1 MAKPAELAV
10 LQAFFRIFAIMTRKL
25 ITWALALCLTLPI
38 TARTPADPVLRE
50 LDRVL
55 AQASTYEGYFQQR
68 ADVLRQMLAGKNTPE
83 QEYEIRKKL
92 ASEFSSYSM
101 DSTVVQLSRNRAL
114 ARQLGDAYR
123 QAETDFALA
132 REYALAGYHSDAL
145 DILSDYRLEAI
156 PPGLEYT
163 FFEVSSYLY
172 GELAAYS
179 SNNAQYWQ
187 KKDMYRVSMLPF
199 MEEGTYEWYDQQRVQ
214 AESDRDRE
222 KALEYALKAL
232 EVTEPNSRQYA
243 RAAFFVSTYQ
253 DDPDD
258 QIAWLARS
266 AIADVMCATKDYA
279 SLNDLAHKL
288 YDQGDIERAFKYAA
302 DHCMP
307 DALFFD
313 GKLRPWQIA
322 QFFPALEKAYAA
334 RINRNTRQMWLLFGL
349 AGLLLLALGALLFY
363 LSRRQR
369 VLVRTRKALEEEK
382 ARVDRRNQTLQDV
395 NEQLQA
401 LNGELQESS
410 KVRQEYIALYLQNLS
425 ENISTSRQYKNHVL
439 KYIRRGN
446 DKYLI
451 EEIEA
456 LPPIEDDIREFYQ
469 MFDRTFINLYPDFA
483 DEFNALLAD
492 GEAIVP
498 KGDDILTPELR
509 VFALIKLG
517 ITESSKIATLLHY
530 SANTVYNYRAKI
542 KNKARGDRELF
553 EDAVQA
559 IE

>member
-1 MAKPAELAV
+1 
-10 LQAFFRIFAIMTRKL
+10 MTRKL
-25 ITWALALCLTLPI
+25 VTWALMLGLSTILSAKEPTRQL
-38 TARTPADPVLRE
+38 LRE
-50 LDRVL
+50 LDAAL
-55 AQASTYEGYFQQR
+55 ANAATYEGYFQQR
-68 ADVLRQMLAGKNTPE
+68 TDVLRQMLAGKNTPE

-92 ASEFSSYSM
+92 ASEFTAYSL
-101 DSTVVQLSRNRAL
+101 DSTVVQLGRNRAL

-145 DILSDYRLEAI
+145 DILSGYRLEAI

-163 FFEVSSYLY
+163 FFEVSCYLY

-199 MEEGTYEWYDQQRVQ
+199 LEEGTYEWYDLQRVQ
-214 AESDRDRE
+214 AESDRDKE
-222 KALEYALKAL
+222 KALEYARKAL

-243 RAAFFVSTYQ
+243 RAAFFVSVYQ
-253 DDPDD
+253 QDPDD
-258 QIAWLARS
+258 EIAWLARS
-266 AIADVMCATKDYA
+266 AIADVLCANKDYA
-279 SLNDLAHKL
+279 SLNTLAERL
-288 YDQGDIERAFKYAA
+288 YRQGDIDRAFKYAA
-302 DHCMP
+302 DHGMP
-307 DALFFD
+307 DALFFG

-322 QFFPALEKAYAA
+322 QFFPSLEQAYAA
-334 RINRNTRQMWLLFGL
+334 KNARHTRQMWLLIGL
-349 AGLLLLALGALLFY
+349 AGLLLLALAGLLFY

-401 LNGELQESS
+401 LNNELQESS
-410 KVRQEYIALYLQNLS
+410 KVRQEYMALYLQNLS

-469 MFDRTFINLYPDFA
+469 MFDRTFVNLYPDFV

-517 ITESSKIATLLHY
+517 ITESSKIAALLHY

>member
-1 MAKPAELAV
+1 
-10 LQAFFRIFAIMTRKL
+10 MTRKL
-25 ITWALALCLTLPI
+25 VTWALMLGLSTILSAKEPTRQL
-38 TARTPADPVLRE
+38 LRE
-50 LDRVL
+50 LDAAL
-55 AQASTYEGYFQQR
+55 ANAATYEGYFQQR
-68 ADVLRQMLAGKNTPE
+68 TDVLRQMLAGKNTPE

-92 ASEFSSYSM
+92 ASEFSAYCL
-101 DSTVVQLSRNRAL
+101 DSTVVQLGRNRAL

-145 DILSDYRLEAI
+145 DILSGYRLEAI

-163 FFEVSSYLY
+163 FFEVSCYLY

-199 MEEGTYEWYDQQRVQ
+199 LEEGTYEWYDLQRVQ
-214 AESDRDRE
+214 AESDRDKE
-222 KALEYALKAL
+222 KALEYARKAL

-243 RAAFFVSTYQ
+243 RAAFFVSVYQ
-253 DDPDD
+253 QDPDD
-258 QIAWLARS
+258 EIAWLARS
-266 AIADVMCATKDYA
+266 AIADVLCANKDYA
-279 SLNDLAHKL
+279 SLNTLAERL
-288 YDQGDIERAFKYAA
+288 YRQGDIDRAFKYAA
-302 DHCMP
+302 DHGMP
-307 DALFFD
+307 DALFFG

-322 QFFPALEKAYAA
+322 QFFPSLEQAYAA
-334 RINRNTRQMWLLFGL
+334 KNARHTRQMWMLIGL
-349 AGLLLLALGALLFY
+349 AGLLLLALAGLLFY

-395 NEQLQA
+395 NERLQA
-401 LNGELQESS
+401 LNNELQESS

-469 MFDRTFINLYPDFA
+469 MFDRTFINLYPDFV

-517 ITESSKIATLLHY
+517 ITESSKIAALLHY

>member
-1 MAKPAELAV
+1 
-10 LQAFFRIFAIMTRKL
+10 MTRKL
-25 ITWALALCLTLPI
+25 VTWALMLGLSTILSAKEPTRQL
-38 TARTPADPVLRE
+38 LRE
-50 LDRVL
+50 LDAAL
-55 AQASTYEGYFQQR
+55 ANASTYEGYFQQR
-68 ADVLRQMLAGKNTPE
+68 TDVLRQMLAGKNTPE

-92 ASEFSSYSM
+92 ASEFEAYSL
-101 DSTVVQLSRNRAL
+101 DSTVVQLGRNRAL

-145 DILSDYRLEAI
+145 DILSGYRLEAI

-163 FFEVSSYLY
+163 FFEVSNYLY

-187 KKDMYRVSMLPF
+187 KKDMYRMSMLPF
-199 MEEGTYEWYDQQRVQ
+199 MEEGTYEWYDLQRVQ
-214 AESDRDRE
+214 AESDRDKE
-222 KALEYALKAL
+222 KALEYARKAL

-243 RAAFFVSTYQ
+243 RAAFFVSIYQ
-253 DDPDD
+253 QDPDEE
-258 QIAWLARS
+258 IAWLARS
-266 AIADVMCATKDYA
+266 AIADVLCANKDYA
-279 SLNDLAHKL
+279 SLNTLAERL
-288 YDQGDIERAFKYAA
+288 YRQGDIDRAFKYTA
-302 DHCMP
+302 DHGMP
-307 DALFFD
+307 DALFFG

-322 QFFPALEKAYAA
+322 QFFPALEQAYAA
-334 RINRNTRQMWLLFGL
+334 KNARHTRQMWLLIGL

-369 VLVRTRKALEEEK
+369 ILVRTRKALEEEK

-401 LNGELQESS
+401 LNSELQESS

-469 MFDRTFINLYPDFA
+469 MFDRTFINLYPDFV

-517 ITESSKIATLLHY
+517 ITESSKIASLLHY

>member
-1 MAKPAELAV
+1 
-10 LQAFFRIFAIMTRKL
+10 MTRKL
-25 ITWALALCLTLPI
+25 LTWALMLGLSTILSAKEPTRQI
-38 TARTPADPVLRE
+38 LRE
-50 LDRVL
+50 LDAAL
-55 AQASTYEGYFQQR
+55 ANASTYEGYFQQR

-92 ASEFSSYSM
+92 ASEFASYSM
-101 DSTVVQLSRNRAL
+101 DSTIVQLDRNRAL

-132 REYALAGYHSDAL
+132 REYAMAGYHSDAL
-145 DILSDYRLEAI
+145 DILSGYRLEAI
-156 PPGLEYT
+156 PPGLEYA
-163 FFEVSSYLY
+163 FFDVSGYLY

-199 MEEGTYEWYDQQRVQ
+199 LEEGSYEWYDLQRVQ
-214 AESDRDRE
+214 AESDRDKE

-232 EVTEPNSRQYA
+232 EVTEPNSRTYA
-243 RAAFFVSTYQ
+243 RAAFFVSVYQ
-253 DDPDD
+253 KDPDEE
-258 QIAWLARS
+258 IAWLARS
-266 AIADVMCATKDYA
+266 ALADVLCANKDYA
-279 SLNDLAHKL
+279 SLNTLAERL
-288 YDQGDIERAFKYAA
+288 YRQGDIDRAFKYAA
-302 DHCMP
+302 DHGMP
-307 DALFFD
+307 DALFFG

-322 QFFPALEKAYAA
+322 QFFPALEQAYAA
-334 RINRNTRQMWLLFGL
+334 KNARHTRQMWMLIGL
-349 AGLLLLALGALLFY
+349 AGLLLIALGALLFY

-401 LNGELQESS
+401 LNNELQESS

-469 MFDRTFINLYPDFA
+469 MFDRTFINLYPDFV

-517 ITESSKIATLLHY
+517 ITESSKIAALLHY

>member
-1 MAKPAELAV
+1 
-10 LQAFFRIFAIMTRKL
+10 MTRKL
-25 ITWALALCLTLPI
+25 VTWALMLGLSTILSAKEPTRQL
-38 TARTPADPVLRE
+38 LRE
-50 LDRVL
+50 LDAAL
-55 AQASTYEGYFQQR
+55 ANASTYEGYFQQR
-68 ADVLRQMLAGKNTPE
+68 TDVLRQMLAGKNTPE

-92 ASEFSSYSM
+92 ASEFTAYSL
-101 DSTVVQLSRNRAL
+101 DSTVVQLGRNRAL

-145 DILSDYRLEAI
+145 DILSGYRLEAI

-163 FFEVSSYLY
+163 FFEVSCYLY

-199 MEEGTYEWYDQQRVQ
+199 LEEGTYEWYDLQRVQ
-214 AESDRDRE
+214 AESDRDKE

-232 EVTEPNSRQYA
+232 EVTEPNSRTYA
-243 RAAFFVSTYQ
+243 RAAFFVSVYQ
-253 DDPDD
+253 QDPDEE
-258 QIAWLARS
+258 IAWLARS
-266 AIADVMCATKDYA
+266 AIADVLCANKDYA
-279 SLNDLAHKL
+279 SLNTLAERL
-288 YDQGDIERAFKYAA
+288 YRQGDIDRAFKYAA
-302 DHCMP
+302 DHGMP
-307 DALFFD
+307 DALFFG

-322 QFFPALEKAYAA
+322 QFFPSLEQAYAA
-334 RINRNTRQMWLLFGL
+334 KNARHTRQMWMLIGL
-349 AGLLLLALGALLFY
+349 AGLLLLALAGLLFY

-401 LNGELQESS
+401 LNNELQESS

-469 MFDRTFINLYPDFA
+469 MFDRTFINLYPDFV

-517 ITESSKIATLLHY
+517 ITESSKIAALLHY

>member
-1 MAKPAELAV
+1 
-10 LQAFFRIFAIMTRKL
+10 MTRKL
-25 ITWALALCLTLPI
+25 LTLALLLGLTGILPAKEP
-38 TARTPADPVLRE
+38 ARQLLRE
-50 LDRVL
+50 LDATL
-55 AQASTYEGYFQQR
+55 ANASTYEGYFQQR
-68 ADVLRQMLAGKNTPE
+68 TDVLRQLLQGKNTPE

-92 ASEFSSYSM
+92 ASEFASYSL
-101 DSTVVQLSRNRAL
+101 DSTIVQLNRNRTL

-123 QAETDFALA
+123 SAETDFALA

-145 DILSDYRLEAI
+145 EILSSYRLEAI
-156 PPGLEYT
+156 PPGLEYN
-163 FFEVSSYLY
+163 FFEVSNYLY

-187 KKDMYRVSMLPF
+187 KRDMYRQSMLPF
-199 MEEGTYEWYDQQRVQ
+199 MEEGSYEWYDQQRVQ
-214 AESDRDRE
+214 AEAGRDRG
-222 KALEYALKAL
+222 KALDYALKAL

-243 RAAFFVSTYQ
+243 RAAFFVSVYQ

-258 QIAWLARS
+258 EIAWLARS

-279 SLNDLAHKL
+279 SLNDLAERL
-288 YDQGDIERAFKYAA
+288 YRQGDIDRAFKYAA
-302 DHCMP
+302 DHGMP
-307 DALFFD
+307 DALFFG

-322 QFFPALEKAYAA
+322 QFFPALEQAYAA
-334 RINRNTRQMWLLFGL
+334 ESARTTRQMWTLIGF
-349 AGLLLLALGALLFY
+349 AGLLLLALAGLLSY

-369 VLVRTRKALEEEK
+369 ILVRTRKELEEEK

-395 NEQLQA
+395 NEQLQS
-401 LNGELQESS
+401 LNNELQESS

-425 ENISTSRQYKNHVL
+425 ENISTTRQYKNHVL

-469 MFDRTFINLYPDFA
+469 MFDRTFVNLYPDFV

-553 EDAVQA
+553 EEAVQA

>member
-1 MAKPAELAV
+1 
-10 LQAFFRIFAIMTRKL
+10 MTRKL
-25 ITWALALCLTLPI
+25 LTLALVLGLYTILSAKEPAQRLLKELDAALAN
-38 TARTPADPVLRE
+38 
-50 LDRVL
+50 
-55 AQASTYEGYFQQR
+55 ASTYEGYFQQR
-68 ADVLRQMLAGKNTPE
+68 TDVLRQLLAGKNTPE

-92 ASEFSSYSM
+92 ASEFSAYSL
-101 DSTVVQLSRNRAL
+101 DSTVVQLTRNRAL
-114 ARQLGDAYR
+114 ARQLGDRYR
-123 QAETDFALA
+123 IAETDFALA
-132 REYALAGYHSDAL
+132 REYAVAGYHSDAL
-145 DILSDYRLEAI
+145 EILSGYRLEEI
-156 PPGLEYT
+156 PEGLEYQ
-163 FFEVSSYLY
+163 FFEVSNFLY
-172 GELAAYS
+172 GELAVYS
-179 SNNAQYWQ
+179 SNNGQYWQ
-187 KKDMYRVSMLPF
+187 KRDMYRQSMLPF
-199 MEEGTYEWYDQQRVQ
+199 LEEGTYEWYDQMRVQ
-214 AESDRDRE
+214 AEADRDRA
-222 KALEYALKAL
+222 KALEYAMKAL

-243 RAAFFVSTYQ
+243 RAAFFVSVYQ
-253 DDPDD
+253 QDPDD
-258 QIAWLARS
+258 EIAWLARS

-279 SLNDLAHKL
+279 SLNDLAARL
-288 YDQGDIERAFKYAA
+288 YRQGDIDRAFKYAA
-302 DHCMP
+302 DHGMP
-307 DALFFD
+307 DALFFG

-322 QFFPALEKAYAA
+322 QFFPALEQAYEAESA
-334 RINRNTRQMWLLFGL
+334 RNTRQMWMLIGI
-349 AGLLLLALGALLFY
+349 AGLLLLALGAALFY

-369 VLVRTRKALEEEK
+369 VLVRTRKELEEEK
-382 ARVDRRNQTLQDV
+382 ARVERRNQTLQDV
-395 NEQLQA
+395 NEQLHA

-425 ENISTSRQYKNHVL
+425 ENISTTRQYKNHVL

-469 MFDRTFINLYPDFA
+469 MFDRTFVNLYPDFV

>member
-1 MAKPAELAV
+1 
-10 LQAFFRIFAIMTRKL
+10 MTRKL
-25 ITWALALCLTLPI
+25 VTWALMMGLSTILSAKEPTRQL
-38 TARTPADPVLRE
+38 LRE
-50 LDRVL
+50 LDAAL
-55 AQASTYEGYFQQR
+55 ANASTYEGYFQQR
-68 ADVLRQMLAGKNTPE
+68 TDVLRQMLAGKNTPE

-92 ASEFSSYSM
+92 ASEFTAYSL
-101 DSTVVQLSRNRAL
+101 DSTVVQLGRNRAL

-145 DILSDYRLEAI
+145 DILSGYRLEAI

-163 FFEVSSYLY
+163 FFEVSCYLY

-199 MEEGTYEWYDQQRVQ
+199 LEEGTYEWYDLQRVQ
-214 AESDRDRE
+214 AESDRDKE
-222 KALEYALKAL
+222 KALEYARKAL

-243 RAAFFVSTYQ
+243 RAAFFVSVYQ
-253 DDPDD
+253 QDPDD
-258 QIAWLARS
+258 EIAWLARS
-266 AIADVMCATKDYA
+266 AIADVLCANKDYA
-279 SLNDLAHKL
+279 SLNTLAERL
-288 YDQGDIERAFKYAA
+288 YRQGDIDRAFKYAA
-302 DHCMP
+302 DHGMP
-307 DALFFD
+307 DALFFG

-322 QFFPALEKAYAA
+322 QFFPSLEQAYAA
-334 RINRNTRQMWLLFGL
+334 KNARHTRQMWLLIGL
-349 AGLLLLALGALLFY
+349 AGLLLLALAGLLFY

-401 LNGELQESS
+401 LNNELQESS

-469 MFDRTFINLYPDFA
+469 MFDRTFINLYPDFV

-517 ITESSKIATLLHY
+517 ITESSKIAALLHY

>member
-1 MAKPAELAV
+1 
-10 LQAFFRIFAIMTRKL
+10 MTRKL
-25 ITWALALCLTLPI
+25 VTWALMLGLSTILSAKEPTRQL
-38 TARTPADPVLRE
+38 LRE
-50 LDRVL
+50 LDAAL
-55 AQASTYEGYFQQR
+55 ANAATYEGYFQQR
-68 ADVLRQMLAGKNTPE
+68 TDVLRQMLAGKNTPE

-92 ASEFSSYSM
+92 ASEFTAYSL
-101 DSTVVQLSRNRAL
+101 DSTVVQLGRNRAL

-145 DILSDYRLEAI
+145 DILSRYRLEAI

-163 FFEVSSYLY
+163 FFEVSCYLY

-199 MEEGTYEWYDQQRVQ
+199 LEEGTYEWYDLQRVQ
-214 AESDRDRE
+214 AESDRDKE
-222 KALEYALKAL
+222 KALEYARKAL

-243 RAAFFVSTYQ
+243 RAAFFVSVYQ
-253 DDPDD
+253 QDPDD
-258 QIAWLARS
+258 EIAWLARS
-266 AIADVMCATKDYA
+266 AIADVLCANKDYA
-279 SLNDLAHKL
+279 SLNTLAERL
-288 YDQGDIERAFKYAA
+288 YRQGDIDRAFKYAA
-302 DHCMP
+302 DHGMP
-307 DALFFD
+307 DALFFG

-322 QFFPALEKAYAA
+322 QFFPSLEQAYAA
-334 RINRNTRQMWLLFGL
+334 KNARHTRQMWMLIGL
-349 AGLLLLALGALLFY
+349 AGLLLLALAGLLFY

-401 LNGELQESS
+401 LNNELQESS

-469 MFDRTFINLYPDFA
+469 MFDRTFINLYPDFV

-517 ITESSKIATLLHY
+517 ITESSKIAALLHY

>member
-1 MAKPAELAV
+1 
-10 LQAFFRIFAIMTRKL
+10 MTRKL
-25 ITWALALCLTLPI
+25 MTLALMLGLSTILLAKEP
-38 TARTPADPVLRE
+38 TRQLLRE
-50 LDRVL
+50 LDAAL
-55 AQASTYEGYFQQR
+55 ANASTYEGYFQQR
-68 ADVLRQMLAGKNTPE
+68 TDVLRQMLAGKNTPE

-92 ASEFSSYSM
+92 ASEFEAYSL
-101 DSTVVQLSRNRAL
+101 DSTVVQLGRNRAL

-145 DILSDYRLEAI
+145 DILSRYRLEAI
-156 PPGLEYT
+156 PPGLEYS
-163 FFEVSSYLY
+163 FFEVSNYLY

-187 KKDMYRVSMLPF
+187 KKDMYRMSMLPF
-199 MEEGTYEWYDQQRVQ
+199 MEEGTYEWYDLQRVQ
-214 AESDRDRE
+214 AESDRDKE
-222 KALEYALKAL
+222 KALEYARKAL

-243 RAAFFVSTYQ
+243 RAAFFVSIYQ
-253 DDPDD
+253 QDPNEE
-258 QIAWLARS
+258 IAWLARS
-266 AIADVMCATKDYA
+266 AIADVLCANKDYA
-279 SLNDLAHKL
+279 SLNTLAERL
-288 YDQGDIERAFKYAA
+288 YRQGDIDRAFKYTA
-302 DHCMP
+302 DHGMP
-307 DALFFD
+307 DALFFG

-322 QFFPALEKAYAA
+322 QFFPALEQAYAA
-334 RINRNTRQMWLLFGL
+334 KNARHTRQMWLLIGL

-363 LSRRQR
+363 LSHRQR

-401 LNGELQESS
+401 LNSELQESS

-456 LPPIEDDIREFYQ
+456 LPPIENDIREFYQ
-469 MFDRTFINLYPDFA
+469 MFDRTFINLYPDFV

-517 ITESSKIATLLHY
+517 ITESSKIASLLHY

>member
-1 MAKPAELAV
+1 
-10 LQAFFRIFAIMTRKL
+10 MTRKL
-25 ITWALALCLTLPI
+25 LTWALMLGLSTILSAKEPTRQL
-38 TARTPADPVLRE
+38 LRE
-50 LDRVL
+50 LDAAL
-55 AQASTYEGYFQQR
+55 ANASTYEGYFQQR

-92 ASEFSSYSM
+92 ASEFASYSM
-101 DSTVVQLSRNRAL
+101 DSTIVQLDRNRAL

-132 REYALAGYHSDAL
+132 REYAMAGYHSDAL
-145 DILSDYRLEAI
+145 DILSGYRLEAI
-156 PPGLEYT
+156 PPGLEYA
-163 FFEVSSYLY
+163 FFEVSNYLY

-199 MEEGTYEWYDQQRVQ
+199 LEEGTYEWYDLQRVQ
-214 AESDRDRE
+214 AESDRDKE

-232 EVTEPNSRQYA
+232 EVTEPNSRTYA
-243 RAAFFVSTYQ
+243 RAAFFVSVYQ
-253 DDPDD
+253 KDPDEE
-258 QIAWLARS
+258 IAWLARS
-266 AIADVMCATKDYA
+266 ALADVLCANKDYA
-279 SLNDLAHKL
+279 SLNTLAERL
-288 YDQGDIERAFKYAA
+288 YRQGDIDRAFKYAA
-302 DHCMP
+302 DHGMP
-307 DALFFD
+307 DALFFG

-322 QFFPALEKAYAA
+322 QFFPALEQAYAA
-334 RINRNTRQMWLLFGL
+334 KNARHTRQMWMLIGL
-349 AGLLLLALGALLFY
+349 AGLLLIALGALLFY

-401 LNGELQESS
+401 LNSELQESS

-469 MFDRTFINLYPDFA
+469 MFDRTFINLYPDFV

-517 ITESSKIATLLHY
+517 ITESSKIAALLHY

>member
-1 MAKPAELAV
+1 
-10 LQAFFRIFAIMTRKL
+10 MTRKL

-307 DALFFD
+307 DALFFG

-469 MFDRTFINLYPDFA
+469 MFDRTFINLYPDFV

-492 GEAIVP
+492 GEAIVS

>member
-1 MAKPAELAV
+1 
-10 LQAFFRIFAIMTRKL
+10 MTRKL
-25 ITWALALCLTLPI
+25 MTLALMLGLSTILSAKEP
-38 TARTPADPVLRE
+38 TRQLLRE
-50 LDRVL
+50 LDAAL
-55 AQASTYEGYFQQR
+55 ANASTYEGYFQQR
-68 ADVLRQMLAGKNTPE
+68 TDVLRQMLAGKNTPE

-92 ASEFSSYSM
+92 ASEFTAYSL
-101 DSTVVQLSRNRAL
+101 DSTVVQLDRNRAL

-123 QAETDFALA
+123 QAETEFALA

-145 DILSDYRLEAI
+145 DILSGYRLEAI
-156 PPGLEYT
+156 PPGLEYA
-163 FFEVSSYLY
+163 FFEVSNYLY

-187 KKDMYRVSMLPF
+187 KKDMYRVSMFPF
-199 MEEGTYEWYDQQRVQ
+199 LEEGTYEWYDQQRVQ
-214 AESDRDRE
+214 AESDRDKE

-232 EVTEPNSRQYA
+232 EVTEPNSRTYA
-243 RAAFFVSTYQ
+243 RAAFFVSVYQ
-253 DDPDD
+253 QDPDEE
-258 QIAWLARS
+258 IAWLARS
-266 AIADVMCATKDYA
+266 AIADVLCANKDYA
-279 SLNDLAHKL
+279 SLNTLAERL
-288 YDQGDIERAFKYAA
+288 YRQGDIDRAFKYTA
-302 DHCMP
+302 DHSMP
-307 DALFFD
+307 DALFFG

-322 QFFPALEKAYAA
+322 QFFPALEQAYAA
-334 RINRNTRQMWLLFGL
+334 KNARHTRQMWLLIGL

-401 LNGELQESS
+401 LNNELQESS

-425 ENISTSRQYKNHVL
+425 ENISTTRQYKNHVL

-469 MFDRTFINLYPDFA
+469 MFDRTFINLYPDFV

-517 ITESSKIATLLHY
+517 ITESSKIAALLHY

>member
-1 MAKPAELAV
+1 MV
-10 LQAFFRIFAIMTRKL
+10 LCFFSYLCKTMTRKRS
-25 ITWALALCLTLPI
+25 TLALLLGLTSIFLSAKEP
-38 TARTPADPVLRE
+38 TRQLLRE
-50 LDRVL
+50 LDAAL
-55 AQASTYEGYFQQR
+55 ENTSTYEGYFHQR
-68 ADVLRQMLAGKNTPE
+68 TGMLRQMLEGRNSPE
-83 QEYEIRKKL
+83 QEYEIRRKL

-101 DSTVVQLSRNRAL
+101 DSTIVQLNRNREL
-114 ARQLGDAYR
+114 ARQMGDVYR
-123 QAETDFALA
+123 SAETDFALA

-145 DILSDYRLEAI
+145 DILSRYRLEEI
-156 PPGLEYT
+156 PQGLEYA
-163 FFEVSSYLY
+163 FFEVSNYLY

-187 KKDMYRVSMLPF
+187 KRDMYRVSMLPF
-199 MEEGTYEWYDQQRVQ
+199 LEEGSYEWYDQLRVQ
-214 AESDRDRE
+214 AEADRDKD
-222 KALEYALKAL
+222 KALEYAMKAL

-243 RAAFFVSTYQ
+243 RAAFFVSIYQ
-253 DDPDD
+253 QDPDEE
-258 QIAWLARS
+258 IAWLARS
-266 AIADVMCATKDYA
+266 AIADVMCANKDYA

-288 YDQGDIERAFKYAA
+288 YDQGDIDRAFKYAA
-302 DHCMP
+302 DHGMP
-307 DALFFD
+307 DALFFG

-322 QFFPALEKAYAA
+322 QFFPALENAYEAKSA
-334 RINRNTRQMWLLFGL
+334 RNARQMRVLIGL

-369 VLVRTRKALEEEK
+369 VLVRTRKELEEEK
-382 ARVDRRNQTLQDV
+382 ARVERRNQTLQDV

-401 LNGELQESS
+401 LNDELQESS

-469 MFDRTFINLYPDFA
+469 MFDRTFINLYPDFVE
-483 DEFNALLAD
+483 EFNALLAD

-553 EDAVQA
+553 EEAVQA

>member
-1 MAKPAELAV
+1 
-10 LQAFFRIFAIMTRKL
+10 MTRKL
-25 ITWALALCLTLPI
+25 VTWALMLGLSTILSAKEPTRQL
-38 TARTPADPVLRE
+38 LRE
-50 LDRVL
+50 LDAAL
-55 AQASTYEGYFQQR
+55 ANASTYEGYFQQR

-92 ASEFSSYSM
+92 ASEFTAYSL
-101 DSTVVQLSRNRAL
+101 DSTIVQLGRNRAL

-145 DILSDYRLEAI
+145 DILSGYRLEAI

-163 FFEVSSYLY
+163 FFEVSNYLY

-199 MEEGTYEWYDQQRVQ
+199 LEEGTYEWYDLQRVQ
-214 AESDRDRE
+214 AESDRDKE

-232 EVTEPNSRQYA
+232 EVTEPNSRTYA
-243 RAAFFVSTYQ
+243 RAAFFVSVYQ
-253 DDPDD
+253 QDPDD
-258 QIAWLARS
+258 EIAWLARS
-266 AIADVMCATKDYA
+266 AIADVLCANKDYA
-279 SLNDLAHKL
+279 SLNTLAERL
-288 YDQGDIERAFKYAA
+288 YRQGDIDRAFKYAA
-302 DHCMP
+302 DHGMP
-307 DALFFD
+307 DALFFG

-322 QFFPALEKAYAA
+322 QFFPALEQAYAA
-334 RINRNTRQMWLLFGL
+334 KNARHTRQMWMLIGL
-349 AGLLLLALGALLFY
+349 AGLLLLALAGLLFY

-401 LNGELQESS
+401 LNNELQESS

-425 ENISTSRQYKNHVL
+425 ESISTTRQYKNHVL

-469 MFDRTFINLYPDFA
+469 MFDRTFINLYPDFV

-517 ITESSKIATLLHY
+517 ITESSKIAALLHY

>member
-1 MAKPAELAV
+1 
-10 LQAFFRIFAIMTRKL
+10 MTRKL
-25 ITWALALCLTLPI
+25 VTWALMLGLSTILSAKEPTRQL
-38 TARTPADPVLRE
+38 LRE
-50 LDRVL
+50 LDAAL
-55 AQASTYEGYFQQR
+55 ANAATYEGYFQQR
-68 ADVLRQMLAGKNTPE
+68 TDVLRQMLAGKNTPE

-92 ASEFSSYSM
+92 ASEFTAYSL
-101 DSTVVQLSRNRAL
+101 DSTVVQLGRNRAL

-145 DILSDYRLEAI
+145 DILSGYRLEAI

-163 FFEVSSYLY
+163 FFEVSNYLY

-199 MEEGTYEWYDQQRVQ
+199 LEEGTYEWYDLQRVQ
-214 AESDRDRE
+214 AESDRDKE

-243 RAAFFVSTYQ
+243 RAAFFVSIYQ
-253 DDPDD
+253 QDPDD
-258 QIAWLARS
+258 EIAWLARS
-266 AIADVMCATKDYA
+266 AIADVLCANKDYA
-279 SLNDLAHKL
+279 SLNTLAERL
-288 YDQGDIERAFKYAA
+288 YRQGDIDRAFKYAA
-302 DHCMP
+302 DHGMP
-307 DALFFD
+307 DALFFG

-322 QFFPALEKAYAA
+322 QFFPALEQAYAA
-334 RINRNTRQMWLLFGL
+334 KNARHTRQMWMLIGL
-349 AGLLLLALGALLFY
+349 AGLLLLALAGLLFY

-401 LNGELQESS
+401 LNNELQESS

-425 ENISTSRQYKNHVL
+425 ESISTTRQYKNHVL

-469 MFDRTFINLYPDFA
+469 MFDRTFINLYPDFV

-517 ITESSKIATLLHY
+517 ITESSKIAALLHY

>member
-1 MAKPAELAV
+1 
-10 LQAFFRIFAIMTRKL
+10 MTRKL
-25 ITWALALCLTLPI
+25 VTWALMLGLSTILSAKKPTQQL
-38 TARTPADPVLRE
+38 LRE
-50 LDRVL
+50 LDAAL
-55 AQASTYEGYFQQR
+55 ANASTYEGYFQQR

-101 DSTVVQLSRNRAL
+101 DSTVVQLSRNRTL

-145 DILSDYRLEAI
+145 DILSGYRLEEI
-156 PPGLEYT
+156 PTGLEYA
-163 FFEVSSYLY
+163 FFEVSNYLY

-187 KKDMYRVSMLPF
+187 KKNMYRVSMLPF
-199 MEEGTYEWYDQQRVQ
+199 LEEGTYEWFDQQRVQ

-232 EVTEPNSRQYA
+232 EVTEPNSRTYA
-243 RAAFFVSTYQ
+243 RAAFFVSVYQ
-253 DDPDD
+253 DDPDEE
-258 QIAWLARS
+258 IAWLARS
-266 AIADVMCATKDYA
+266 AIADVLCATKDYA
-279 SLNDLAHKL
+279 SLNTLAERL
-288 YDQGDIERAFKYAA
+288 YRQGDIERAFKYAA

-307 DALFFD
+307 DALFFG

-322 QFFPALEKAYAA
+322 QFFPALEQAYAA
-334 RINRNTRQMWLLFGL
+334 RIDRNTRQMWLLIGL
-349 AGLLLLALGALLFY
+349 AGLLLLALAGLLFY

-469 MFDRTFINLYPDFA
+469 MFDRTFINLYPDFV

-517 ITESSKIATLLHY
+517 ITESSKIAALLHY

>member
-1 MAKPAELAV
+1 
-10 LQAFFRIFAIMTRKL
+10 MTRKL
-25 ITWALALCLTLPI
+25 VTWALMLGLSTILSAKEPTRQL
-38 TARTPADPVLRE
+38 LRE
-50 LDRVL
+50 LDAAL
-55 AQASTYEGYFQQR
+55 ANAATYEGYFQQR
-68 ADVLRQMLAGKNTPE
+68 TDVLRQMLAGKNTPE

-92 ASEFSSYSM
+92 ASEFTAYSL
-101 DSTVVQLSRNRAL
+101 DSTVVQLGRNRAL

-145 DILSDYRLEAI
+145 DILSGYRLEAI

-163 FFEVSSYLY
+163 FFEVSCYLY

-199 MEEGTYEWYDQQRVQ
+199 LEEGTYEWYDLQRVQ
-214 AESDRDRE
+214 AESDRDKE
-222 KALEYALKAL
+222 KALEYARKAL

-243 RAAFFVSTYQ
+243 RAAFFVSVYQ
-253 DDPDD
+253 QDPDD
-258 QIAWLARS
+258 EIAWLARS
-266 AIADVMCATKDYA
+266 AIADVLCANKDYA
-279 SLNDLAHKL
+279 SLNTLAERL
-288 YDQGDIERAFKYAA
+288 YRQGDIDRAFKYAA
-302 DHCMP
+302 DHGMP
-307 DALFFD
+307 DALFFG

-322 QFFPALEKAYAA
+322 QFFPSLEQAYAA
-334 RINRNTRQMWLLFGL
+334 KNARHTRQMWMLIGL
-349 AGLLLLALGALLFY
+349 AGLLLLALAGLLFY

-401 LNGELQESS
+401 LNNELQESS

-469 MFDRTFINLYPDFA
+469 MFDRTFINLYPDFV

-517 ITESSKIATLLHY
+517 ITESSKIAALLHY

>member
-1 MAKPAELAV
+1 
-10 LQAFFRIFAIMTRKL
+10 MTRKL
-25 ITWALALCLTLPI
+25 MTLALMLGLSTILSAKEP
-38 TARTPADPVLRE
+38 TRQLLRE
-50 LDRVL
+50 LDAAL
-55 AQASTYEGYFQQR
+55 ANASTYEGYFQQR
-68 ADVLRQMLAGKNTPE
+68 TDVLRQMLAGKNTPE

-92 ASEFSSYSM
+92 ASEFEAYSL
-101 DSTVVQLSRNRAL
+101 DSTVVQLGRNRAL

-145 DILSDYRLEAI
+145 DILSGYRLEAI
-156 PPGLEYT
+156 PPGLEYS
-163 FFEVSSYLY
+163 FFEVSNYLY

-187 KKDMYRVSMLPF
+187 KKDMYRMSMLPF
-199 MEEGTYEWYDQQRVQ
+199 MEEGTYEWYDLQRVQ
-214 AESDRDRE
+214 AESDRDKE
-222 KALEYALKAL
+222 KALEYARKAL
-232 EVTEPNSRQYA
+232 EVTEPNSRTYA
-243 RAAFFVSTYQ
+243 RAAFFVSVYQ
-253 DDPDD
+253 QDPDEE
-258 QIAWLARS
+258 IAWLARS
-266 AIADVMCATKDYA
+266 AIADVLCANKDYA
-279 SLNDLAHKL
+279 SLNTLAERL
-288 YDQGDIERAFKYAA
+288 YRQGDIDRAFKYTA
-302 DHCMP
+302 DHSMP
-307 DALFFD
+307 DALFFG

-322 QFFPALEKAYAA
+322 QFFPALEQAYAA
-334 RINRNTRQMWLLFGL
+334 KNARHTRQMWLLIGL

-401 LNGELQESS
+401 LNNELQESS

-469 MFDRTFINLYPDFA
+469 MFDRTFINLYPDFV

-517 ITESSKIATLLHY
+517 ITESSKIAALLHY

>member
-1 MAKPAELAV
+1 MLGLSTILSAKEP
-10 LQAFFRIFAIMTRKL
+10 TRQL
-25 ITWALALCLTLPI
+25 
-38 TARTPADPVLRE
+38 LRE
-50 LDRVL
+50 LDAAL
-55 AQASTYEGYFQQR
+55 ANAFTYEGYFQQR
-68 ADVLRQMLAGKNTPE
+68 VDVLRQMLAGKNTPE

-92 ASEFSSYSM
+92 ASEFASYSM
-101 DSTVVQLSRNRAL
+101 DSTIVQLDRNRAL

-132 REYALAGYHSDAL
+132 REYAMAGYHSDAL
-145 DILSDYRLEAI
+145 DILSGYRLEAI
-156 PPGLEYT
+156 PPGLEYA
-163 FFEVSSYLY
+163 FFEVSNYLY

-199 MEEGTYEWYDQQRVQ
+199 LEEGTYEWYDLQRVQ
-214 AESDRDRE
+214 AESDRDKE

-232 EVTEPNSRQYA
+232 EVTEPNSRTYA
-243 RAAFFVSTYQ
+243 RAAFFVSVYQ
-253 DDPDD
+253 KDPDEE
-258 QIAWLARS
+258 IAWLARS
-266 AIADVMCATKDYA
+266 ALADVLCANKDYA
-279 SLNDLAHKL
+279 SLNTLAERL
-288 YDQGDIERAFKYAA
+288 YRQGDIDRAFKYAA
-302 DHCMP
+302 DHGMP
-307 DALFFD
+307 DALFFG

-322 QFFPALEKAYAA
+322 QFFPALEQAYAA
-334 RINRNTRQMWLLFGL
+334 KNARHTRQMWMLIGL
-349 AGLLLLALGALLFY
+349 AGLLLIALGALLFY

-401 LNGELQESS
+401 LNNELQESS

-469 MFDRTFINLYPDFA
+469 MFDRTFINLYPDFV

-517 ITESSKIATLLHY
+517 ITESSKIAALLHY

>member
-1 MAKPAELAV
+1 
-10 LQAFFRIFAIMTRKL
+10 MTRKL
-25 ITWALALCLTLPI
+25 VTWALMLGLSTILSAKEPTRQL
-38 TARTPADPVLRE
+38 LRE
-50 LDRVL
+50 LDAAL
-55 AQASTYEGYFQQR
+55 ANAATYEGYFQQR
-68 ADVLRQMLAGKNTPE
+68 TDVLRQMLAGKNTPE

-92 ASEFSSYSM
+92 ASEFTAYSL
-101 DSTVVQLSRNRAL
+101 DSTVVQLGRNRAL

-145 DILSDYRLEAI
+145 DILSGYRLEAI

-163 FFEVSSYLY
+163 FFEVSCYLY

-199 MEEGTYEWYDQQRVQ
+199 LEEGTYEWYDLQRVQ
-214 AESDRDRE
+214 AESDRDKE

-243 RAAFFVSTYQ
+243 RAAFFVSVYQ
-253 DDPDD
+253 QDPDD
-258 QIAWLARS
+258 EIAWLARS
-266 AIADVMCATKDYA
+266 AIADVLCANKDYA
-279 SLNDLAHKL
+279 SLNTLAERL
-288 YDQGDIERAFKYAA
+288 YRQGDIDRAFKYAA
-302 DHCMP
+302 DHGMP
-307 DALFFD
+307 DALFFG

-322 QFFPALEKAYAA
+322 QFFPSLEQAYAA
-334 RINRNTRQMWLLFGL
+334 KNARHTRQMWLLIGL
-349 AGLLLLALGALLFY
+349 AGLLLLALAGLLFY

-395 NEQLQA
+395 NERLQA
-401 LNGELQESS
+401 LNNELQESS

-469 MFDRTFINLYPDFA
+469 MFDRTFINLYPDFV

-509 VFALIKLG
+509 VFALTKLG
-517 ITESSKIATLLHY
+517 ITESSKIAALLHY

>member
-1 MAKPAELAV
+1 
-10 LQAFFRIFAIMTRKL
+10 MTRKL
-25 ITWALALCLTLPI
+25 LTLTLI
-38 TARTPADPVLRE
+38 LGLSTILSAKEPAQQLLRE
-50 LDRVL
+50 LDAAL
-55 AQASTYEGYFQQR
+55 ANAATYEGYFRQR
-68 ADVLRQMLAGKNTPE
+68 TDVLRQMLAGRNTPE

-92 ASEFSSYSM
+92 ASEFASYSL

-114 ARQLGDAYR
+114 ARQLGDPYR

-132 REYALAGYHSDAL
+132 REYAMAGYHSDAL
-145 DILSDYRLEAI
+145 DILSGYRLEAI
-156 PPGLEYT
+156 PPGLEYA
-163 FFEVSSYLY
+163 FFEVSNYLY

-199 MEEGTYEWYDQQRVQ
+199 LEEGTYEWYDLQREQ
-214 AESDRDRE
+214 AESDRDRD

-232 EVTEPNSRQYA
+232 EVTEPNSGSYA
-243 RAAFFVSTYQ
+243 RAAFFVSIYQ
-253 DDPDD
+253 EDPDEEV
-258 QIAWLARS
+258 AWLARS
-266 AIADVMCATKDYA
+266 AIADVMCANKDYA
-279 SLNDLAHKL
+279 SLNDLAERL
-288 YDQGDIERAFKYAA
+288 YRRGDIDRAFKYTA
-302 DHCMP
+302 DHGMP
-307 DALFFD
+307 DALFFG

-322 QFFPALEKAYAA
+322 QFFPSLEQAYAA
-334 RINRNTRQMWLLFGL
+334 KNAHHTRQMWLLIGL
-349 AGLLLLALGALLFY
+349 AGLLLVALGALLFY

-369 VLVRTRKALEEEK
+369 VLVRTRKELEEEK

-425 ENISTSRQYKNHVL
+425 ENISTTRQYKNHVL

-456 LPPIEDDIREFYQ
+456 LPPIEDDIREFYR
-469 MFDRTFINLYPDFA
+469 MFDHTFINLYPDFV

-492 GEAIVP
+492 GEALVP
-498 KGDDILTPELR
+498 KGDDILSPELR

-517 ITESSKIATLLHY
+517 ITESSKIAALLHY

>member
-1 MAKPAELAV
+1 
-10 LQAFFRIFAIMTRKL
+10 MTRKL
-25 ITWALALCLTLPI
+25 LTWALMVGLSTILSAKE
-38 TARTPADPVLRE
+38 PAQRLLRE
-50 LDRVL
+50 LDAAL
-55 AQASTYEGYFQQR
+55 ANASTYEGYFQQR
-68 ADVLRQMLAGKNTPE
+68 TDVLRQLLAGKNTPE

-92 ASEFSSYSM
+92 ADEFSAYSL
-101 DSTVVQLSRNRAL
+101 DSTLVQLTRNQAL

-132 REYALAGYHSDAL
+132 REYAVAGYHSDAL
-145 DILSDYRLEAI
+145 EIVSGYRLEAI
-156 PPGLEYT
+156 PPGLEYA
-163 FFEVSSYLY
+163 FFEVCNYLY

-179 SNNAQYWQ
+179 SNNAHYWQ
-187 KKDMYRVSMLPF
+187 KRDMYRQSMLPF
-199 MEEGTYEWYDQQRVQ
+199 LDEGTYEWYDQFRVQ
-214 AESDRDRE
+214 AEADRDKA

-232 EVTEPNSRQYA
+232 DVTEPNSRQYA

-253 DDPDD
+253 EDPDD
-258 QIAWLARS
+258 EIAWLARS

-279 SLNDLAHKL
+279 SLNDLAERL
-288 YDQGDIERAFKYAA
+288 YRQGDIDRAFKYAA
-302 DHCMP
+302 DHGMP
-307 DALFFD
+307 DALFFG

-322 QFFPALEKAYAA
+322 QFFPALEQAYAA
-334 RINRNTRQMWLLFGL
+334 ESARNTRQMWVLIGI
-349 AGLLLLALGALLFY
+349 AGLLLLALAGLLFY

-369 VLVRTRKALEEEK
+369 ILVRTRKALEEEK
-382 ARVDRRNQTLQDV
+382 ARVERRNQTLQDV

-401 LNGELQESS
+401 LNGELQESN
-410 KVRQEYIALYLQNLS
+410 KVRQEYIALFLQNLS
-425 ENISTSRQYKNHVL
+425 ENISTTRQYKNHVL

-469 MFDRTFINLYPDFA
+469 MFDRTFVNLYPDFV
-483 DEFNALLAD
+483 DEFNALLVD

-517 ITESSKIATLLHY
+517 ITESSKIASLLHY

>member
-1 MAKPAELAV
+1 
-10 LQAFFRIFAIMTRKL
+10 MTRKL
-25 ITWALALCLTLPI
+25 LTLALLLGLTCILPAKEP
-38 TARTPADPVLRE
+38 ARQLLRE
-50 LDRVL
+50 LDAAL
-55 AQASTYEGYFQQR
+55 ANASTYEGYFQQR
-68 ADVLRQMLAGKNTPE
+68 TDVLRQLLQGKNTPE

-92 ASEFSSYSM
+92 ASEFASYSL
-101 DSTVVQLSRNRAL
+101 DSTIVQLNRNRTL

-123 QAETDFALA
+123 SAETDFALA

-145 DILSDYRLEAI
+145 EILSSYRLEAI
-156 PPGLEYT
+156 PPGLEYN
-163 FFEVSSYLY
+163 FFEVSNYLY

-187 KKDMYRVSMLPF
+187 KRDMYRQSMLPF
-199 MEEGTYEWYDQQRVQ
+199 MEEGSYEWYDQQRVQ
-214 AESDRDRE
+214 AEADRDRG
-222 KALEYALKAL
+222 KALDYALKAL

-243 RAAFFVSTYQ
+243 RAAFFVSVYQ

-258 QIAWLARS
+258 EIAWLARS

-279 SLNDLAHKL
+279 SLNDLAERL
-288 YDQGDIERAFKYAA
+288 YRQGDIDRAFKYAA
-302 DHCMP
+302 DHGMP
-307 DALFFD
+307 DALFFG

-322 QFFPALEKAYAA
+322 QFFPALEQAYAA
-334 RINRNTRQMWLLFGL
+334 KSARTTRQMWTLIGF
-349 AGLLLLALGALLFY
+349 AGLLLLALAGLLSY

-369 VLVRTRKALEEEK
+369 ILVRTRKELEEEK

-395 NEQLQA
+395 NEQLQS
-401 LNGELQESS
+401 LNNELQESS

-425 ENISTSRQYKNHVL
+425 ENISTTRQYKNHVL

-469 MFDRTFINLYPDFA
+469 MFDRTFVNLYPDFV

>member
-1 MAKPAELAV
+1 
-10 LQAFFRIFAIMTRKL
+10 MTRNL
-25 ITWALALCLTLPI
+25 VTWALMLGLSTILSAKEPTRQL
-38 TARTPADPVLRE
+38 LRE
-50 LDRVL
+50 LDAAL
-55 AQASTYEGYFQQR
+55 ANASTYEGYFQQR
-68 ADVLRQMLAGKNTPE
+68 TDVLRQMLAGKNTPE

-92 ASEFSSYSM
+92 ASEFEAYSL
-101 DSTVVQLSRNRAL
+101 DSTVVQLGRNRAL

-145 DILSDYRLEAI
+145 DILSGYRLEAI
-156 PPGLEYT
+156 PPGLEYS
-163 FFEVSSYLY
+163 FFEVSNYLY

-199 MEEGTYEWYDQQRVQ
+199 MEEGTYEWYDLQRVQ
-214 AESDRDRE
+214 AESDRDKE
-222 KALEYALKAL
+222 KALEYARKAL

-243 RAAFFVSTYQ
+243 RAAFFVSIYQ
-253 DDPDD
+253 QDPDEE
-258 QIAWLARS
+258 IAWLARS
-266 AIADVMCATKDYA
+266 AIADVLCANKDYA
-279 SLNDLAHKL
+279 SLNTLAERL
-288 YDQGDIERAFKYAA
+288 YRQGDIDRAFKYTA
-302 DHCMP
+302 DHGMP
-307 DALFFD
+307 DALFFG

-322 QFFPALEKAYAA
+322 QFFPALEQAYAA
-334 RINRNTRQMWLLFGL
+334 KNARHTRQMWLLIGL

-369 VLVRTRKALEEEK
+369 ILVRTRKALEEEK

-401 LNGELQESS
+401 LNSELQESS

-469 MFDRTFINLYPDFA
+469 MFDRTFINLYPDFV

-517 ITESSKIATLLHY
+517 IAESSKIAALLHY

>member
-1 MAKPAELAV
+1 
-10 LQAFFRIFAIMTRKL
+10 MTRKL
-25 ITWALALCLTLPI
+25 VTWALMLGLSTILSAKEPTRQL
-38 TARTPADPVLRE
+38 LRE
-50 LDRVL
+50 LDAAL
-55 AQASTYEGYFQQR
+55 ANASTYEGYFQQR
-68 ADVLRQMLAGKNTPE
+68 TDVLRQMLAGKNTPE

-92 ASEFSSYSM
+92 ASEFTAYSL
-101 DSTVVQLSRNRAL
+101 DSTVVQLDRNRAL

-145 DILSDYRLEAI
+145 DILSGYRLEAI
-156 PPGLEYT
+156 PPGLEYA
-163 FFEVSSYLY
+163 FFEVCNYLY

-199 MEEGTYEWYDQQRVQ
+199 LEEGTYEWYDLQRVQ
-214 AESDRDRE
+214 AESDRDKE
-222 KALEYALKAL
+222 KALEYARKAL

-243 RAAFFVSTYQ
+243 RAAFFVSIYQ
-253 DDPDD
+253 QDPDD
-258 QIAWLARS
+258 EIAWLARS
-266 AIADVMCATKDYA
+266 AIADVLCANKDYA
-279 SLNDLAHKL
+279 SLNTLAERL
-288 YDQGDIERAFKYAA
+288 YRQGDIDRAFKYAA
-302 DHCMP
+302 DHGMP
-307 DALFFD
+307 DALFFG

-322 QFFPALEKAYAA
+322 QFFPSLEQAYAA
-334 RINRNTRQMWLLFGL
+334 KNARHTRQMWMLIGL
-349 AGLLLLALGALLFY
+349 AGLLLLALAGLLFY

-401 LNGELQESS
+401 LNSELQESS

-469 MFDRTFINLYPDFA
+469 MFDRTFINLYPDFV

-517 ITESSKIATLLHY
+517 ITESSKIAALLHY

>member
-1 MAKPAELAV
+1 
-10 LQAFFRIFAIMTRKL
+10 MTRKL
-25 ITWALALCLTLPI
+25 MTLALMLGLSTILSAKEP
-38 TARTPADPVLRE
+38 TRQLLRE
-50 LDRVL
+50 LDAAL
-55 AQASTYEGYFQQR
+55 ANASTYEGYFQQR
-68 ADVLRQMLAGKNTPE
+68 TDVLRQMLAGKNTPE

-92 ASEFSSYSM
+92 ASEFEAYSL
-101 DSTVVQLSRNRAL
+101 DSTVVQLGRNRAL

-145 DILSDYRLEAI
+145 DILSGYRLEAI

-163 FFEVSSYLY
+163 FFEVSNYLY

-199 MEEGTYEWYDQQRVQ
+199 MEEGTYEWYDLQRVQ
-214 AESDRDRE
+214 AESDRDKE
-222 KALEYALKAL
+222 KALEYARKAL

-243 RAAFFVSTYQ
+243 RAAFFVSIYQ
-253 DDPDD
+253 QDPDEE
-258 QIAWLARS
+258 IAWLARS
-266 AIADVMCATKDYA
+266 AIADVLCANKDYA
-279 SLNDLAHKL
+279 SLNTLAERL
-288 YDQGDIERAFKYAA
+288 YRQGDIDRAFKYTA
-302 DHCMP
+302 DHGMP
-307 DALFFD
+307 DALFFG

-322 QFFPALEKAYAA
+322 QFFPALEQAYAA
-334 RINRNTRQMWLLFGL
+334 KNARHTRQMWMLIGL
-349 AGLLLLALGALLFY
+349 AGLLLLALAGLLFY

-401 LNGELQESS
+401 LNSELQESS

-469 MFDRTFINLYPDFA
+469 MFDRTFINLYPDFV

-517 ITESSKIATLLHY
+517 ITESSKIASLLHY

>member
-1 MAKPAELAV
+1 
-10 LQAFFRIFAIMTRKL
+10 MTRKL
-25 ITWALALCLTLPI
+25 VTWALMLGLSTILSAKEPTRQL
-38 TARTPADPVLRE
+38 LRE
-50 LDRVL
+50 LDAAL
-55 AQASTYEGYFQQR
+55 ANASTYEGYFQQR
-68 ADVLRQMLAGKNTPE
+68 TDVLRQMLAGKNTPE

-92 ASEFSSYSM
+92 ASEFTAYSL
-101 DSTVVQLSRNRAL
+101 DSTVVQLGRNRAL

-145 DILSDYRLEAI
+145 DILSGYRLEAI

-163 FFEVSSYLY
+163 FFEVSCYLY

-199 MEEGTYEWYDQQRVQ
+199 LEEGTYEWYDLQRVQ
-214 AESDRDRE
+214 AESDRDKE
-222 KALEYALKAL
+222 KALEYARKAL

-243 RAAFFVSTYQ
+243 RAAFFVSVYQ
-253 DDPDD
+253 QDPDD
-258 QIAWLARS
+258 EIAWLARS
-266 AIADVMCATKDYA
+266 AIADVLCANKDYA
-279 SLNDLAHKL
+279 SLNTLAERL
-288 YDQGDIERAFKYAA
+288 YRQGDIDRAFKYAA
-302 DHCMP
+302 DHGMP
-307 DALFFD
+307 DALFFG

-322 QFFPALEKAYAA
+322 QFFPSLEQAYAA
-334 RINRNTRQMWLLFGL
+334 KNARHTRQMWMLIGL
-349 AGLLLLALGALLFY
+349 AGLLLLALAGLLFY

-401 LNGELQESS
+401 LNNELQESS

-469 MFDRTFINLYPDFA
+469 MFDRTFINLYPDFV

-517 ITESSKIATLLHY
+517 ITESSKIAALLHY

>member
-1 MAKPAELAV
+1 
-10 LQAFFRIFAIMTRKL
+10 MTRKL
-25 ITWALALCLTLPI
+25 LTWALTLGLSTILSAKEP
-38 TARTPADPVLRE
+38 TRQLLRE
-50 LDRVL
+50 LDAAL
-55 AQASTYEGYFQQR
+55 ANASTYEGYFQQR

-92 ASEFSSYSM
+92 ASEFSAYSL
-101 DSTVVQLSRNRAL
+101 DSTVVQLGRNRTL

-145 DILSDYRLEAI
+145 DILSGYRLEAI
-156 PPGLEYT
+156 PPGLEYA
-163 FFEVSSYLY
+163 FFEVSNYLY

-187 KKDMYRVSMLPF
+187 KRDMYRQSMLPF
-199 MEEGTYEWYDQQRVQ
+199 LEEGTYEWYDQQRVQ
-214 AESDRDRE
+214 AEADRDPG
-222 KALEYALKAL
+222 KALEYARKAL
-232 EVTEPNSRQYA
+232 EVTEPNSRTYA
-243 RAAFFVSTYQ
+243 RAAFFVSVYQ
-253 DDPDD
+253 QDPDD
-258 QIAWLARS
+258 EIAWLARS
-266 AIADVMCATKDYA
+266 AIADVLCANKDYA
-279 SLNDLAHKL
+279 SLNTLAERL
-288 YDQGDIERAFKYAA
+288 YRQGDIDRAFKYAA
-302 DHCMP
+302 DHGMP
-307 DALFFD
+307 DALFFG

-322 QFFPALEKAYAA
+322 QFFPALENAYEAKSS
-334 RINRNTRQMWLLFGL
+334 RNTRQMWVLIGIAF
-349 AGLLLLALGALLFY
+349 LLLLALGALLFY

-369 VLVRTRKALEEEK
+369 ILVRTRKELEEEK

-401 LNGELQESS
+401 LNSELQESS

-469 MFDRTFINLYPDFA
+469 MFDRTFMNLYPDFVE
-483 DEFNALLAD
+483 EFNALLAE

-517 ITESSKIATLLHY
+517 ITESSKIAALLHY